1 MYEPQNAAHGLMVEA
16 GRVLHLASTYV
27 GIALL
32 LIAIALISFE
42 MTPNSKDFLMV
53 AFACVA
59 LLPNHKFNNFNNF
72 NNYKHGNKL

>member
-59 LLPNHKFNNFNNF
+59 LLPNHKFNYF
-72 NNYKHGNKL
+72 NNYKHGNKS